1 MRGYDKSDISVKALT
16 MGTDLMVSYV
26 PAAKAIFS
34 ELTGRSVPVVSI
46 VPLPVREFFLFLLDE
61 IFYGHKRFFV
71 I

>member
-46 VPLPVREFFLFLLDE
+46 VT
-61 IFYGHKRFFV
+61 
-71 I
+71 

>member
-1 MRGYDKSDISVKALT
+1 

-46 VPLPVREFFLFLLDE
+46 VPLPVREFFCFFSE
-61 IFYGHKRFFV
+61 AIFYGHKRIFV